1 MLRICLSCQPLKT
14 ELQMGIE
21 PQKTFYTTVGSWID
35 WNPIAVEKT
44 PKTPFGKAE
53 KNAPKGG
60 WPRLLLNEHLGGKR
74 RFQKEEFEKC
84 EPSKPKKWKK
94 SQDLQLRGPATLE
107 FLPFLGLWWAHFSS
121 SWSLPLPSR
130 YSSRSWLWSS
140 TFSTF
145 FARFPKGWGWVF
157 IPQRWGSIWSEN
169 HRLYRRFF
177 VVIFRFVVLFCRLT
191 RKTDHSAFEIYLY
204 SPLEVFVR
212 WLAAKIHLV
221 PPPVPPTHLIPKQP
235 LNFILLVCTQ
245 GFSIGC
251 LESVKGIG
259 HWASLFLFGQNGFS
273 QTRLVLHLF
282 PLSLLKDYLF
292 LVVAFYRSP
301 LFTRPY
307 SKIGRIVVKYTLK
320 IESLA
325 TPSLLIILRE

>member
-1 MLRICLSCQPLKT
+1 
-14 ELQMGIE
+14 MGIE

-94 SQDLQLRGPATLE
+94 SQDLQLRGLATLE

-221 PPPVPPTHLIPKQP
+221 PPPSPQPISFQNNHWILSCWFVPKD
-235 LNFILLVCTQ
+235 FLLGVWKV
-245 GFSIGC
+245 SKV
-251 LESVKGIG
+251 LGIG
-259 HWASLFLFGQNGFS
+259 HLYFCLARTVSPRRG
-273 QTRLVLHLF
+273 
-282 PLSLLKDYLF
+282 LSCISS
-292 LVVAFYRSP
+292 RSH
-301 LFTRPY
+301 F
-307 SKIGRIVVKYTLK
+307 
-320 IESLA
+320 
-325 TPSLLIILRE
+325 

>member
-1 MLRICLSCQPLKT
+1 
-14 ELQMGIE
+14 MGIE
-21 PQKTFYTTVGSWID
+21 PQKTFYTTDGSWID

-94 SQDLQLRGPATLE
+94 SQDLQLRGLATLE

-221 PPPVPPTHLIPKQP
+221 PPPNPSHSKTTIEFYLAGLYPRIFYWVFGKCQRYWALGI
-235 LNFILLVCTQ
+235 
-245 GFSIGC
+245 SIFVWPERFLPDAAC
-251 LESVKGIG
+251 P
-259 HWASLFLFGQNGFS
+259 ASLPALTFKRLFVSCGCFL
-273 QTRLVLHLF
+273 
-282 PLSLLKDYLF
+282 
-292 LVVAFYRSP
+292 
-301 LFTRPY
+301 
-307 SKIGRIVVKYTLK
+307 
-320 IESLA
+320 
-325 TPSLLIILRE
+325 